1 MKGKKFLLIHLTI
14 IKPLAFV
21 GHNVKAQE
29 YKDNKEIISAYRSS
43 GSNQEG
49 RHTRVDNYRAQGKC
63 QKEMIK

>member
-14 IKPLAFV
+14 TKPLAFV

-49 RHTRVDNYRAQGKC
+49 GHTHV
-63 QKEMIK
+63 